1 VTHPIDFPPSAS
13 FDQALSGVVEAA
25 TRALPSFRE
34 RLVQCEL
41 RSDDICTVDDL
52 RRLPVLTKDD
62 LLEAQA
68 EHPPFG
74 GLVADEAQVR
84 RVFQSPGPI
93 YEPQLD
99 VPDHWGAAPALVA
112 AGFGASD
119 LVMNCFGYHLVPA
132 GALFED
138 ACFALG
144 ASVMPAGTGAKDLQV
159 RAIADLGVTAYVG
172 TPSYLKA
179 LMDAFDAAGFDA
191 SQWRIDKAV
200 VSAEPLPDSLRRELS
215 QRVATVHMAYGTA
228 QTGILAYEDAP
239 GKGLQVREDVLVQLC
254 DIVSGEP
261 VTEGEGQ
268 IVVTLMRPEYPL
280 IRFGTGDISAWSQ
293 DDENGGSR
301 LVGILGHVGHGV
313 KVRGMFLHPAQV
325 QKVLAGEPAVGAYR
339 MIVERHEHRDR
350 LRCEVVILPGHS
362 FERVKARLTERVRSG
377 LRFGVEITEVS
388 ELADG
393 GPVID
398 DRRTWD

>member
-1 VTHPIDFPPSAS
+1 MTRSIDFPPSAS
-13 FDQALSGVVEAA
+13 FDQTLSSVVEAA
-25 TRALPSFRE
+25 ARTVPSFRE
-34 RLVQCEL
+34 RLAQCEL
-41 RSDDICTVDDL
+41 KPDDICTVDDL

-74 GLVADEAQVR
+74 GLVAPEVRVR

-99 VPDHWGAAPALVA
+99 VPDHWGAAPALEA

-138 ACFALG
+138 ACLSLG

-159 RAIADLGVTAYVG
+159 KAIADLGVTAYAG

-179 LMDAFDAAGFDA
+179 LMEAFDVAGFDD
-191 SQWRIDKAV
+191 SQWRIDKAL
-200 VSAEPLPDSLRRELS
+200 VSAEPLPSSLRRELS
-215 QRVATVHMAYGTA
+215 RRVATVHMAYGTA

-239 GKGLQVREDVLVQLC
+239 GKGLRVREDVLVQLC

-301 LVGILGHVGHGV
+301 LVGILGHVGQGV

-325 QKVLAGEPAVGAYR
+325 QKVLAGEPAVGAYQ
-339 MIVERHEHRDR
+339 MIVERHEHRDH
-350 LRCEVVILPGHS
+350 LRCEVVMLPGHS
-362 FERVKARLTERVRSG
+362 FERVKARLAERVRSG
-377 LRFGVEITEVS
+377 LRFAVEINEVS

-393 GPVID
+393 GAVID